1 MHVLFDLGVTHF
13 LVTHTLVGK
22 LEKNPCRV
30 EIGFTISTPLRKNVC
45 IDHVYKRVK
54 VDIIGYKIRVD
65 LLPLKLCNFDVIL
78 GMDLLSTYRHG
89 WIVLQKL

>member
-13 LVTHTLVGK
+13 LVAHTLVGK

-30 EIGFTISTPLRKNVC
+30 EIGFTINTPLRKNIC

-54 VDIIGYKIRVD
+54 VDIMGCEIRAD
-65 LLPLKLCNFDVIL
+65 LLPLKLYDFDVIL
-78 GMDLLSTYRHG
+78 GIDLLSTYRHK